1 MQEFSKAMVKSS
13 LSTLEL
19 KEHLARQPKQLPV
32 SCLYDK
38 RGSDLYEEITALPE
52 YYPFNEELN
61 LLKAKANEIIAHI
74 PAGSIILE
82 LGCGS
87 TAKTGTILNAIAHRW
102 ASASSISRPDVC
114 RRTDSFQHSAC
125 L

>member
-1 MQEFSKAMVKSS
+1 MVEST

-19 KEHLARQPKQLPV
+19 KEHLAREPKQLPV

-38 RGSDLYEEITALPE
+38 HGSDLYEDITALPE
-52 YYPFNEELN
+52 YYPFNEELD
-61 LLKAKANEIIAHI
+61 LLNSKANEIIAHI

-87 TAKTGTILNAIAHRW
+87 AVKTGTILNAIARRW
-102 ASASSISRPDVC
+102 ALISQP
-114 RRTDSFQHSAC
+114 
-125 L
+125 

>member
-1 MQEFSKAMVKSS
+1 MQDFSNTMVDSA
-13 LSTLEL
+13 LSTVEL

-52 YYPFNEELN
+52 YYPFNEELD
-61 LLKAKANEIIAHI
+61 LLKAKADEIIAHI
-74 PAGSIILE
+74 PSGSIILE

-87 TAKTGTILNAIAHRW
+87 AAKTGTILNAIAHRW
-102 ASASSISRPDVC
+102 ASASSITFSSC
-114 RRTDSFQHSAC
+114 MLLHRTSP
-125 L
+125 